1 MQGLPIW
8 ESIPLMLLMLG
19 LLVIVHELGHFLA
32 AKRFGIEAPEF
43 GIGFPPRLF
52 SFWKTNGSVTIQGQK
67 ILIPKQFNLPE
78 GLHAGSW
85 VTYKTETR
93 NGKKFLTGISPVDD
107 ASHGLTM
114 ASQIQELDRGTE
126 FTLNSIPL
134 GGFVRMNEDDRS
146 TAPNAFV
153 SKPAWQRFIVLI
165 AGVTMNFVL
174 AVIIFAFL
182 AYWIPPTTF
191 AATTTI
197 LAIGAGTPASEAG
210 LRANDMIVSVDGVNV
225 RGNRDALLREL
236 SAKCNTT
243 VQLGIERLAP
253 RVGVENLTVSLTPR
267 PYGDIPCAV
276 GVSIYSA
283 VGVLVAHLAPNS
295 LAAQAGIQ
303 EGDYLVKIGDFQTI
317 TDPRAYLYRGE
328 TERALTQYMQ
338 DTFKVKTTV
347 PVQVIRD
354 GQLVT
359 LKMTIPGSLSPEQS
373 NLGLVFDL
381 NPIEAVTQSS
391 SQLAAAI
398 ATLPNVIRGMFENLG
413 RGRNPG
419 VVSIVGMTQIVAE
432 GTPSGGLPFILTFLG
447 VLSLNLAIF
456 NLLPIP
462 GLDGGRLLFVIAEMV
477 TRGHKLDPRKEGY
490 IHIAGFVFLL
500 MFMFVILYFDVTRI
514 LAGKSP
520 FGP

>member
-8 ESIPLMLLMLG
+8 QSIPLMLLLLG

-52 SFWKTNGSVTIQGQK
+52 TFWKTNGSVTIQGQK
-67 ILIPKQFNLPE
+67 ILIPKQFALPE
-78 GLHAGSW
+78 GLRAGSW
-85 VTYKTETR
+85 VTYRTETR
-93 NGKKFLTGISPVDD
+93 NGKKFLTGITPIDD
-107 ASHGLTM
+107 EGRSQVF

-134 GGFVRMNEDDRS
+134 GGFVRMNEDDNS
-146 TAPNAFV
+146 SAPNAFV

-197 LAIGAGTPASEAG
+197 LAIGPGSPAFEAG
-210 LRANDMIVSVDGVNV
+210 LRPNDTIVSIDGVNV
-225 RGNRDALLREL
+225 RGNRDAMLREL
-236 SAKCNTT
+236 GPKCNTT
-243 VQLGIERLAP
+243 VQLGIERIEP
-253 RVGVENLTVSLTPR
+253 RVGIENLIVPLTPR
-267 PYGDIPCAV
+267 PYSNLPCAV
-276 GVSIYSA
+276 GVSIYA
-283 VGVLVAHLAPNS
+283 PAGVLVAHLAPNS

-303 EGDYLVKIGDFQTI
+303 EGDYFVKIGDYQAI
-317 TDPRAYLYRGE
+317 TDAQSYIYRGE
-328 TERALTQYMQ
+328 TERALSQYMQ
-338 DTFKVKTTV
+338 DTFKVKTTL
-347 PVQVIRD
+347 PVEVIRN

-359 LKMTIPGSLSPEQS
+359 LKMTIPGSLSPDQS
-373 NLGLVFDL
+373 NLGLAFDL
-381 NPIEAVTQSS
+381 NPLESVTESS

-398 ATLPNVIRGMFENLG
+398 ATLPNAVRDMFANLG

-432 GTPSGGLPFILTFLG
+432 GTPRGGLPFILSFLG

-490 IHIAGFVFLL
+490 IHIAGFLFLL